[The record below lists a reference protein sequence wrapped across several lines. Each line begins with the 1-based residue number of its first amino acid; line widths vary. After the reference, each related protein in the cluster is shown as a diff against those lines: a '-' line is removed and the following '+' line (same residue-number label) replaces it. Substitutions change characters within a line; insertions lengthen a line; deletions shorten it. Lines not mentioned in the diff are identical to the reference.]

1 MKEVSTMNRPFRNRR
16 TALRAT
22 LLAAVMSVAFV
33 ALPGR
38 AAAAPPTVEHI
49 GPLQW
54 TGITLDAGT
63 LCEFPL
69 AWSGTQEYTRTTFY
83 ESDGTT
89 VAMRITTGV
98 EQDTFSAN
106 GKTLVGDE
114 YHFTFQSL
122 FENGVRAA
130 VYEYGNA
137 ERVPLPG
144 GGVFIITGHESVTGP
159 NVFSVDSGNDGNNVA
174 AFCAALS

>member
-1 MKEVSTMNRPFRNRR
+1 MNHPFKKRR
-16 TALRAT
+16 SALRAT
-22 LLAAVMSVAFV
+22 LLVAVMSVALV
-33 ALPGR
+33 VLPGR
-38 AAAAPPTVEHI
+38 ATAAPPTIEHV

-54 TGITLDAGT
+54 TGVTLDAGV
-63 LCEFPL
+63 LCDFPI
-69 AWSGTQEYTRTTFY
+69 AWDGTQEYTRTTFY
-83 ESDGTT
+83 ENDGTT
-89 VAMRITTGV
+89 VAMRITMGT

-114 YHFTFQSL
+114 YHFTFQAF
-122 FENGVRAA
+122 FEDGVRVAL
-130 VYEYGNA
+130 YSYGNA
-137 ERVPLPG
+137 ERIPLPG